1 MGGARQEGG
10 TPFPHPRAADCFR
23 SPSTSYHVWTNIGN
37 INVPTSLDG
46 GGLYALRAGRCGCDS
61 LSLAGSRQRVKS
73 LRSSVRL
80 RLGHILLARS
90 SPELTPASPPSNLPR
105 ARSNARQRPADTQ
118 SVPDF
123 GLVVV
128 HAQKVSL
135 CDVFMSGLA
144 IRRCGQ
150 FPRYAETVRIPLV
163 PRFSVQTLLRSTAF
177 RGVI

>member
-1 MGGARQEGG
+1 MCLSEESAAVKKRPSSSPTRDPGRR
-10 TPFPHPRAADCFR
+10 RAADHRCGPGTF
-23 SPSTSYHVWTNIGN
+23 YNVWTIIGN
-37 INVPTSLDG
+37 FNVPTSLNG

-80 RLGHILLARS
+80 RLGHILLAGS

-105 ARSNARQRPADTQ
+105 ARSKARQRPADTQ
-118 SVPDF
+118 SVLDF

-135 CDVFMSGLA
+135 RDVFMSGHA
-144 IRRCGQ
+144 IPSFARAFVFR
-150 FPRYAETVRIPLV
+150 
-163 PRFSVQTLLRSTAF
+163 LRGF
-177 RGVI
+177 RGAAGA